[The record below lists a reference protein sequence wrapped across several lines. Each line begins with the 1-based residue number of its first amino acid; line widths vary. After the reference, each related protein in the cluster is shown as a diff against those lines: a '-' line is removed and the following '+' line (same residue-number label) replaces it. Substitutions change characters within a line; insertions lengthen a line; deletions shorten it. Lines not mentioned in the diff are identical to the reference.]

1 MLSFSVVARL
11 DFIFGR
17 TNMEL
22 KVFLA
27 AIIAFLAPIGVF
39 PLLYL
44 LLRRHARRTRE
55 EMGRPVPIV
64 SPFDGTI
71 EPMPKLGS
79 GAPYDPGGFDPN
91 SHGTV

>member
-1 MLSFSVVARL
+1 
-11 DFIFGR
+11 
-17 TNMEL
+17 MEL
-22 KVFLA
+22 MGFIA
-27 AIIAFLAPIGVF
+27 AIVVFLAPIGVY
-39 PLLYL
+39 PLVYL

-79 GAPYDPGGFDPN
+79 GATHDPGGFDQ
-91 SHGTV
+91 TVMDPVSCVQVHSAA

>member
-1 MLSFSVVARL
+1 
-11 DFIFGR
+11 
-17 TNMEL
+17 MEL
-22 KVFLA
+22 MVFLA
-27 AIIAFLAPIGVF
+27 AIVFLASIGVF

-55 EMGRPVPIV
+55 EMGPPVPIV

-79 GAPYDPGGFDPN
+79 GANQDPGARGF
-91 SHGTV
+91 

>member
-1 MLSFSVVARL
+1 VLARL
-11 DFIFGR
+11 NFVFGR
-17 TNMEL
+17 ANMEPMAFL
-22 KVFLA
+22 AAIVFLA
-27 AIIAFLAPIGVF
+27 AISVF

-44 LLRRHARRTRE
+44 LMRRHARRTLE
-55 EMGRPVPIV
+55 KIGRPLPIV

-71 EPMPKLGS
+71 ELMPKLGS

>member
-1 MLSFSVVARL
+1 MLSFSVLARL

-22 KVFLA
+22 MGFLA
-27 AIIAFLAPIGVF
+27 AMIVFLAPIGVF
-39 PLLYL
+39 PLVYL

-55 EMGRPVPIV
+55 KMGRPVPAV

-79 GAPYDPGGFDPN
+79 GANHDPGIRGY
-91 SHGTV
+91 

>member
-1 MLSFSVVARL
+1 MLSFSVLARL

-22 KVFLA
+22 VAFLA
-27 AIIAFLAPIGVF
+27 AVIVFLAPIGAF
-39 PLLYL
+39 LLLYL
-44 LLRRHARRTRE
+44 LVRRHARRTRE

-71 EPMPKLGS
+71 EPMPKLGI
-79 GAPYDPGGFDPN
+79 GATHDLGVRGF
-91 SHGTV
+91 

>member
-1 MLSFSVVARL
+1 MLSHKCAISVFARL

-22 KVFLA
+22 IGFLA
-27 AIIAFLAPIGVF
+27 AIIVFLAPIGVF
-39 PLLYL
+39 PLVYL

-55 EMGRPVPIV
+55 EMGRPVPTV

-79 GAPYDPGGFDPN
+79 GATHDPGVRGF
-91 SHGTV
+91 

>member
-1 MLSFSVVARL
+1 VLARL

-17 TNMEL
+17 TNIDLMTVL
-22 KVFLA
+22 APKIVFLA
-27 AIIAFLAPIGVF
+27 AIGVF

-44 LLRRHARRTRE
+44 LVRRHARRTRE

-79 GAPYDPGGFDPN
+79 GAAQDPGVRGF
-91 SHGTV
+91 